1 MVEERQRMG
10 ATFLRR
16 VKKGLFTFTMMMK
29 TVRMMKSL
37 VIEIRTF
44 CINFCQQNPYQALL
58 SHIRLENVPESLE
71 FLGWSDSP

>member
-1 MVEERQRMG
+1 LVEERQRMG

-44 CINFCQQNPYQALL
+44 CMKFCQQDLYQA
-58 SHIRLENVPESLE
+58 PP
-71 FLGWSDSP
+71 FLAGPKTRRNR